1 MISNPNRKEDSELI
15 RQDSS
20 RISDEEVGY
29 AIKEYDKLTERN
41 DKFRDSDFSFE
52 IDMFLK
58 LRVLGQYNSSFII
71 TLLEEKNRIFIV
83 DQHAADEKRNFE
95 RFLAERDFSSQIL
108 IKPIVLKL
116 PLIEIQIVKE
126 NKHIFENNGF
136 SFQIEEIKEEIHLRK
151 MPCFKSM
158 SFDKD
163 DFLELIYL
171 LRTDNYGLYKRE
183 ELRPNKVKTAIAMRA
198 CHSSVRA
205 GNPLDVRKMRDI
217 VFNLS
222 RLKSPWNCPHGR
234 PTMVKSSPID
244 EIIKKISIE
253 RPKQRFL
260 ERLVDSKKL

>member
-1 MISNPNRKEDSELI
+1 MTEKED
-15 RQDSS
+15 
-20 RISDEEVGY
+20 
-29 AIKEYDKLTERN
+29 
-41 DKFRDSDFSFE
+41 KFLDTDFSFE
-52 IDMFLK
+52 INMFLK

-71 TLLEEKNRIFIV
+71 TLLDEKNRIFII
-83 DQHAADEKRNFE
+83 DQHAADEKKNFE

-136 SFQIEEIKEEIHLRK
+136 SFQIEENREEIYLKK

-158 SFDKD
+158 TFDKD

-171 LRTDNYGLYKRE
+171 LRNDNYGLYKRE

-205 GNPLDVRKMRDI
+205 GNPLDMRKMKEI

-222 RLKSPWNCPHGR
+222 KLKSPWNCPHGR

-244 EIIKKISIE
+244 EIIKKITIE
-253 RPKQRFL
+253 RPKQKIFGKL
-260 ERLVDSKKL
+260 FAFKKM